1 MDPFSRVPE
10 TLLVNILNMLPD
22 FDSLQLL
29 LRASPAVARLF
40 VSYGLEI
47 VVAIGD
53 CSLHLD
59 LPHFLNAL
67 LVITLYRDRIP
78 RYVAASAD
86 ADGNVPERPPP
97 IAQFEREYLRTGAA
111 RLSKAEVL
119 AFVAARGTAG
129 AENADDGLAL
139 RRVVAKA
146 ANIERLVPAVLDEL
160 LSRLATVRPLQLKD
174 CESTWGLWLD
184 PNTYL
189 PRRGCEN
196 FRVWPWHGKRP
207 PPTEAVPVD
216 MRAFS
221 RRPSWIE
228 SYRVRR
234 SLWVIQVLVDLR
246 DHLPWIPPYVELGWL
261 LKERGG
267 EEGGGVRSEWVQE
280 DGGDGLGRGVRLSVS
295 YPPGEYNQF
304 FHADTVCESL
314 ERIGNL
320 LDPLFPAVEQLVLT
334 APHPPPA
341 RIDAH
346 VPADIGVGFDIFTM
360 PWLPRRPVRPVGR
373 DDYPPVPT
381 DAHSKAWDQT
391 PRSAAFHLAH
401 HRQRVTTISAAAR
414 DSGVHFFKLIM
425 AQRLM
430 YRRLGLDIWD
440 TERLYWLG
448 LEDHALTKRAWALP
462 SGSEGPVGPR
472 GKSNTHQWYTWLSIL
487 LPRSWR
493 SKDGGAE
500 PVHA

>member
-1 MDPFSRVPE
+1 
-10 TLLVNILNMLPD
+10 MLPD

-40 VSYGLEI
+40 GAYGLEI

-67 LVITLYRDRIP
+67 LVIALYRDRIP
-78 RYVAASAD
+78 HYAA
-86 ADGNVPERPPP
+86 ADGDDPERSPP

-111 RLSKAEVL
+111 RLSKVEVL
-119 AFVAARGTAG
+119 AFAAARGTAG
-129 AENADDGLAL
+129 TEKVDDGLAL

-146 ANIERLVPAVLDEL
+146 ANIERLVPVVLDEL

-174 CESTWGLWLD
+174 PECTWGLWLD
-184 PNTYL
+184 SNTYF
-189 PRRGCEN
+189 PRRGCQN
-196 FRVWPWHGKRP
+196 YRAWPWHRSRP

-216 MRAFS
+216 ARAFS

-234 SLWVIQVLVDLR
+234 ALWVTQVLVELR
-246 DHLPWIPPYVELGWL
+246 DHVPWIPPYIDPGWF
-261 LKERGG
+261 LKDVDGG
-267 EEGGGVRSEWVQE
+267 EGGGVQSEPVRADCE
-280 DGGDGLGRGVRLSVS
+280 GGLGGGARLSVS
-295 YPPGEYNQF
+295 YPLGGYNQF
-304 FHADTVCESL
+304 FHAGTVCECL

-334 APHPPPA
+334 TPHPPPA

-346 VPADIGVGFDIFTM
+346 VPRDIGVRFDVFTM
-360 PWLPRRPVRPVGR
+360 PWLPRCPVRPVGR

-381 DAHSKAWDQT
+381 DVHSEAWGQT
-391 PRSAAFHLAH
+391 PRSAEFDLAH
-401 HRQRVTTISAAAR
+401 HRERVTTVASPAR
-414 DSGVHFFKLIM
+414 DSGVHFFTVMM
-425 AQRLM
+425 AQMLM

-448 LEDHALTKRAWALP
+448 LANHPLAGIMLLP
-462 SGSEGPVGPR
+462 IGAEGPVGPP
-472 GKSNTHQWYTWLSIL
+472 GKGKTHKWYTWLSIL
-487 LPRSWR
+487 LPRPWEQR
-493 SKDGGAE
+493 RRGRAYN
-500 PVHA
+500 A